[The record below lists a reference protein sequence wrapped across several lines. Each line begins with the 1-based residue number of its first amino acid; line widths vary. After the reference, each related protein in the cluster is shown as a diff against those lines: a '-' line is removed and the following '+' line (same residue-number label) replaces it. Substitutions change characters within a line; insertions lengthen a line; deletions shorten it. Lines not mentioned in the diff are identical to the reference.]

1 MKPNYIIQETLNKVS
16 LIGSIKEVP
25 ECIKELEEAK
35 KVIEQKIQELKII
48 LEGK

>member
-35 KVIEQKIQELKII
+35 KSYRTKDTRIKNYIRR
-48 LEGK
+48 